1 MLNRK
6 PLIIA
11 AVDIT
16 PTEKSWTR
24 PPGAPGESPT
34 TTSVHALWSS
44 LRSSLHDVL
53 ERTTISDVGAAI
65 GHNLHGRD
73 GAAVGGAIGAIAGAS
88 IAASSSS
95 YYEDGY
101 YAAPAPVYA
110 PGAVYYGVAPAY
122 YPAAPVY
129 YAHPRF
135 APRVDYAHYY
145 GPRHFDHDHGYRDW
159 HGNDGR
165 HGHY

>member
-11 AVDIT
+11 AVAAATMGVTALSSSAYAHDD
-16 PTEKSWTR
+16 PLL
-24 PPGAPGESPT
+24 GAIIG
-34 TTSVHALWSS
+34 AG
-44 LRSSLHDVL
+44 
-53 ERTTISDVGAAI
+53 VGAAI
-65 GHNLHGRD
+65 GHNVHGRD

-129 YAHPRF
+129 YARPRF